1 MDAKDVI
8 LGGLLLSSKKSGG
21 GGSVVVPDISATAES
36 LSAGS
41 DATVTKSG
49 TNTNVV
55 FNFGI
60 PRGADG
66 AQGPA
71 GQRGE
76 KDDQGA
82 QGPAG
87 PQGETGPQGPQG
99 LKGETGAQGPEGP
112 QGIQGVQGPTGPQGP
127 KGDAGKSAYESA
139 QDGGYT
145 GTEQQF
151 NEDLSAVSKKA
162 TLGSN
167 GAVPVSQGGTGATT
181 PQGALA
187 ALGAGVRTNL
197 LDNAIF
203 IGGGTAG
210 NLPVNQRG
218 QTTGTID
225 WGYLIDRWKQ
235 FGADWQL
242 TPNGVKFSPK
252 SEATYW
258 SVLELLENGNAL
270 SGKTLCASVLVDGA
284 LFSGNGILPFSI
296 PTFAPERVDVTLS
309 GSTLTYQYYGSK
321 IERTIQAAKL
331 ELGSTQTLAY
341 QDEDGAWQLLPQPES
356 DYATQLAKCQRY
368 ALLGPI
374 AGYPTVEGH
383 VRIPIPV
390 SMRTLPSF
398 IGTAVIYRESDNVV
412 IANKALSPIENMG
425 NVITCKIPDVSDR
438 CYVNILAGSGF
449 SADL

>member
-1 MDAKDVI
+1 MSIITDFLKLFKYDPETDGASTFNIKQCLNDNWDKIDAWASGIKTAI
-8 LGGLLLSSKKSGG
+8 AGL
-21 GGSVVVPDISATAES
+21 VPGTRKVNEKE
-36 LSAGS
+36 LSA
-41 DATVTKSG
+41 DVTLTGEDIK
-49 TNTNVV
+49 TNSTDNTPIGDVV
-55 FNFGI
+55 S
-60 PRGADG
+60 
-66 AQGPA
+66 
-71 GQRGE
+71 
-76 KDDQGA
+76 
-82 QGPAG
+82 
-87 PQGETGPQGPQG
+87 
-99 LKGETGAQGPEGP
+99 
-112 QGIQGVQGPTGPQGP
+112 V
-127 KGDAGKSAYESA
+127 
-139 QDGGYT
+139 
-145 GTEQQF
+145 
-151 NEDLSAVSKKA
+151 
-162 TLGSN
+162 LG
-167 GAVPVSQGGTGATT
+167 GATT

-187 ALGAGVRTNL
+187 ALGAGVRPNL

-203 IGGGTAG
+203 IGGGSQQG
-210 NLPVNQRG
+210 GGQLPVNQRG

-341 QDEDGAWQLLPQPES
+341 QDEDGNWQLLPQPES
-356 DYATQLAKCQRY
+356 DYATQLAKCRRY
-368 ALLGPI
+368 ALFSPLT
-374 AGYPTVEGH
+374 GYSVIGGYA
-383 VRIPIPV
+383 RIPTPV
-390 SMRTLPSF
+390 SMRALPVF
-398 IGTAVIYRESDNVV
+398 IGTASILRESDNSA
-412 IANKALSPIENMG
+412 IATKALTVTEIAG
-425 NVITCKIPDVSDR
+425 NTITCNIPDVSDR
-438 CYVNILAGSGF
+438 CYVNILDVNCGF